1 MQPRDL
7 NPAWASRLIRV
18 KINSMESIAIE
29 TVEKVWDEVS
39 NMEPEN
45 AEKLIKKMET
55 NQPALLAYLVARGE
69 EFLNEEELGDFLFLG
84 SVVYRCFDDAGGV
97 LRQVT
102 PEMLES
108 LEKRTFGA
116 MDEAAAAD
124 AEKNEAELEEMA
136 IQIASSATQQP
147 LLETVLGYMM
157 EGISEIHP
165 DRQGIAFF
173 LLKIAVESLDQGS

>member
-1 MQPRDL
+1 M
-7 NPAWASRLIRV
+7 ASGLIRV
-18 KINSMESIAIE
+18 KINVMESIAIE

-84 SVVYRCFDDAGGV
+84 SIVYRCFDDAGGG
-97 LRQVT
+97 LKPVT
-102 PEMLES
+102 PEILEA
-108 LEKRTFGA
+108 LEKRTFGSL
-116 MDEAAAAD
+116 DEAAAAD

-136 IQIASSATQQP
+136 VKIATTSTQQP

-157 EGISEIHP
+157 DGISEIHS

-173 LLKIAVESLDQGS
+173 LLKIAVEGLDQG